1 MSPQSAA
8 GTTRTPP
15 ALQFSNGPTETPTKK
30 EVPMTNSHDRS
41 PGHPA
46 RQLLGL
52 TSALLA
58 LQVLNLAVFD
68 DLRTDPLAGIIETFT
83 KPQHLA
89 SIAAVLLA
97 VGLVATRHRA
107 AARVAV
113 VVAWIEI
120 ITFTFFHGIPVK
132 IGPSKPYWGD
142 GTGDALQWVGFLSIL
157 ACSAAIV
164 LVAGRRSS
172 QRAATPAAATLPA

>member
-1 MSPQSAA
+1 MASSRPPTKEVHMTSSYAISARRPA
-8 GTTRTPP
+8 GT
-15 ALQFSNGPTETPTKK
+15 
-30 EVPMTNSHDRS
+30 
-41 PGHPA
+41 
-46 RQLLGL
+46 LLGL

-68 DLRTDPLAGIIETFT
+68 DLRIDTQAGVLETFT
-83 KPQHLA
+83 KPQHLS

-97 VGLVATRHRA
+97 VVLLAVRHRA
-107 AARVAV
+107 AARIAV
-113 VVAWIEI
+113 VVAWVEI
-120 ITFTFFHGIPVK
+120 AAFTFFHGVPVE

-142 GTGDALQWVGFLSIL
+142 GSGDTLQWVGFLSIL

-172 QRAATPAAATLPA
+172 SAPATRGAPLLPV